1 MLPSNKFC
9 TMSIQL
15 WRCTCCVLL
24 ATLQCVGSA
33 RITPTTT
40 FVPSYLE
47 RQQLHQL
54 SRPTAVKAPILPFND
69 GVGEICNGGHVIL
82 SATSSPTNQGSKTL
96 SSSNTQ
102 KKIATNNNK
111 NSEIVD
117 EIEDQASLPERVQSI
132 PLGKLTRDD
141 KRDVLTLMR
150 QLSSMNRRQDDTF
163 SNSLRQRRQDAM
175 MVEQLLDR
183 LLRERQHMRE
193 AYNQEEEVVALNLAI
208 KAWYNANVK
217 GSADRA
223 QKLLKRLTEVT
234 KQHQKDSQQ
243 QHRHQP
249 DLYSYAYC
257 YAAWY
262 REAAFAEKNIG
273 NSKASS
279 AAMRKADS
287 VLESMKD
294 ALMVSNSDN
303 RLDMVEDMN
312 SLLVIWSN
320 DVDLPDLA
328 EKFLRFVDKESSKS
342 GDEWVNTR
350 SYNLVI
356 NAWAKSQRRDSFSR
370 AHALL
375 HEMETSTRV
384 KPDLLTYS
392 GVISSIAK
400 SKKSND
406 AKKAEVV
413 LRELDRHNVSPDNII
428 YNQVINIHSK
438 SGVRGSAERCEK
450 LLVVMQGLAND
461 GNDKVAPDVRTY
473 NLVLSAWAN
482 EKGPKEAE
490 EVLQRLESHKSIY
503 PNSISY
509 ITCMD
514 AYARVGD
521 AHNNLRVL
529 SMMEKSFEKGNKSA
543 KPTRRAYT
551 SALNA
556 LAKSGRGDAGARAE
570 ALVNKMEKLYQAG
583 ETDMKPD
590 TTVYNILI
598 NCHKSSATRAEKIL
612 YKMGKRDVVSYTSVI
627 NAYSTQGGEKAAKRA
642 QSLLDEMQKNDV
654 EPNVQTFNGAITA
667 WSRSGS
673 STAAKKAEGLLK
685 KMEELQIKPSAKV
698 YTSVI
703 SAWSKSH
710 EPGAALRAEILL
722 KVMQAMYK
730 KGNRAMK
737 PNCFT
742 FTAVITAWARS
753 GEKDAGER
761 AEKLLDRMIKLYEDG
776 KDDDVKPNVFTLT
789 AVVDAYARAGG
800 RDAATM
806 ASNVV
811 RKVDPLIKPSHATY
825 NCLMKAWS
833 NSQQQGAARM
843 AESILRKLES
853 EYQKGNKK
861 MQPTIITYSSCIN
874 AWAKSADQGKAKRAR
889 AVLERMKQMYE
900 AGVIDSLPNTVAYTT
915 VINSCAT
922 TYGDD
927 QLEKEEALRIAYST
941 FKELSESK
949 HASPNHVTYSTFLRA
964 ISKLMPDGEKKDALV
979 SSTFRLCIRD
989 GLVDYNSLFHMKQAS
1004 SMQLCSELLGGI
1016 DCSEVKDIT
1025 VDDLPYSWTSNVQQ
1039 TSRRKRKL

>member
-1 MLPSNKFC
+1 MAVQNN
-9 TMSIQL
+9 L
-15 WRCTCCVLL
+15 WQCTCCVLF
-24 ATLQCVGSA
+24 AVYVASA
-33 RITPTTT
+33 KIQTTTT
-40 FVPSYLE
+40 FVPSRIK
-47 RQQLHQL
+47 RQQPHQRRQSTARAPL
-54 SRPTAVKAPILPFND
+54 LPTFDAI
-69 GVGEICNGGHVIL
+69 GGYHAIL
-82 SATSSPTNQGSKTL
+82 SATSSPTDQGSSIQSSVKT
-96 SSSNTQ
+96 TKTTVQ
-102 KKIATNNNK
+102 NNNNNGK
-111 NSEIVD
+111 IV
-117 EIEDQASLPERVQSI
+117 EAIEDQTTLIERVQKI
-132 PLGKLTRDD
+132 PLGKLTKDD
-141 KRDVLTLMR
+141 KRDMLTLMR
-150 QLSSMNRRQDDTF
+150 QLSSMNRRQDDSF

-183 LLRERQHMRE
+183 LLREKQHMAE
-193 AYNQEEEVVALNLAI
+193 AHSHEEEVVALNLAI

-223 QKLLKRLTEVT
+223 QKLLKRLTEIT
-234 KQHQKDSQQ
+234 TAESRRKDSQL
-243 QHRHQP
+243 HRHQP

-262 REAAFAEKNIG
+262 REAVFAEKNIG

-279 AAMRKADS
+279 AAMRKAET

-294 ALMVSNSDN
+294 ALMLPNGN
-303 RLDMVEDMN
+303 TLDMVEDMN

-320 DVDLPDLA
+320 DIELPDLA
-328 EKFLRFVDKESSKS
+328 EKFLRFVDKESSES
-342 GDEWVNTR
+342 GDQWINTR

-356 NAWAKSQRRDSFSR
+356 NAWAKSQRRDSFVR

-375 HEMETSTRV
+375 NELESSTTV
-384 KPDLLTYS
+384 EPDLLSYS
-392 GVISSIAK
+392 GVISCIAK
-400 SKKSND
+400 SKRSND
-406 AKKAEVV
+406 AKRAEDI
-413 LRELDRHNVSPDNII
+413 LRQLDKHNVTPDNVI

-438 SGVRGSAERCEK
+438 SGARGSAERCEK
-450 LLVVMQGLAND
+450 LLTVM
-461 GNDKVAPDVRTY
+461 NDKVAPDVRTY

-490 EVLQRLESHKSIY
+490 KVLLRLENHKSIN

-514 AYARVGD
+514 AYAKVGD
-521 AHNNLRVL
+521 AHNSLRVL
-529 SMMEKSFEKGNKSA
+529 QMMEKSFEAGNKHA

-570 ALVNKMEKLYQAG
+570 ALVNTMEKMYKAG
-583 ETDMKPD
+583 NEEMKPD
-590 TTVYNILI
+590 TTTYNILI

-642 QSLLDEMQKNDV
+642 QSLLDEMQNDAV
-654 EPNVQTFNGAITA
+654 EPNAQTFNGAITA

-703 SAWSKSH
+703 TAWSKSN

-730 KGNRAMK
+730 KGNRGMK

-761 AEKLLDRMIKLYEDG
+761 AEKLLDRMIQLYQDG

-811 RKVDPLIKPSHATY
+811 RKVGSLIKPSHATY

-833 NSQQQGAARM
+833 NSQERGAARM
-843 AESILRKLES
+843 AESILRKLED
-853 EYQKGNKK
+853 EYQRGNKK

-874 AWAKSADQGKAKRAR
+874 AWAKSTDQGKAKRAY
-889 AVLERMKQMYE
+889 AVLSRMKDMYE
-900 AGVIDSLPNTVAYTT
+900 AGVIESMPNTVAYTS
-915 VINSCAT
+915 VINACAT
-922 TYGDD
+922 TYGED
-927 QLEKEEALRIAYST
+927 LEKEEAFKIAYST
-941 FKELSESK
+941 FKELSETN

-964 ISKLMPDGEKKDALV
+964 ISKLMPEGEKKDALV

-989 GLVDYNSLFHMKQAS
+989 KLVDYNSLFHMRQAAS
-1004 SMQLCSELLGGI
+1004 PQLCSELLGGI
-1016 DCSEVKDIT
+1016 DCSEAKDIT

-1039 TSRRKRKL
+1039 TSRRRKRNN

>member
-1 MLPSNKFC
+1 MAS
-9 TMSIQL
+9 QHL

-24 ATLQCVGSA
+24 ATICVANAKKWS
-33 RITPTTT
+33 TTA
-40 FVPSYLE
+40 FVPSHIE
-47 RQQLHQL
+47 RQQPPQR
-54 SRPTAVKAPILPFND
+54 SRPTAAKALLLPST
-69 GVGEICNGGHVIL
+69 CNGETSRDCHVIL
-82 SATSSPTNQGSKTL
+82 SATSSPTNQGSKTH
-96 SSSNTQ
+96 SSSKPRKRTVKNNS
-102 KKIATNNNK
+102 KIV
-111 NSEIVD
+111 EV
-117 EIEDQASLPERVQSI
+117 IEDQASLVERVQSI

-141 KRDVLTLMR
+141 KRDMLTLMR
-150 QLSSMNRRQDDTF
+150 QLSSMNRRRDDSF
-163 SNSLRQRRQDAM
+163 STNSLRQRRQDAT

-183 LLRERQHMRE
+183 LLRERQHMTD
-193 AYNQEEEVVALNLAI
+193 AHNHEEEVIALNLAI

-217 GSADRA
+217 GSADKA

-234 KQHQKDSQQ
+234 TAENTKKQRQKDAQL
-243 QHRHQP
+243 HRYQP

-262 REAAFAEKNIG
+262 REAVFAEKNVG
-273 NSKASS
+273 NTKASS
-279 AAMRKADS
+279 AAMRKAES

-294 ALMVSNSDN
+294 ALMVPTDN
-303 RLDMVEDMN
+303 TLDMVEDMN

-320 DVDLPDLA
+320 DVNLPDLA
-328 EKFLRFVDKESSKS
+328 EKFLRFVNKESSDS

-356 NAWAKSQRRDSFSR
+356 NAWAKSQRRESFNR

-375 HEMETSTRV
+375 HEMERSTRV
-384 KPDLLTYS
+384 EPDLLSYS
-392 GVISSIAK
+392 GVISCIAK
-400 SKKSND
+400 SKSSND

-413 LRELDRHNVSPDNII
+413 LRELDKHNVTPDNVI

-438 SGVRGSAERCEK
+438 SGARGSAERCEK
-450 LLVVMQGLAND
+450 LLTVMHGLVNN

-490 EVLQRLESHKSIY
+490 EVLQRLESHKSIN

-529 SMMEKSFEKGNKSA
+529 SMMEKSFKKGNKNA

-551 SALNA
+551 SALNG

-570 ALVNKMEKLYQAG
+570 ALVNTMEKLYKAG
-583 ETDMKPD
+583 DTDMKPD

-598 NCHKSSATRAEKIL
+598 NCHKSSATRAEKVL
-612 YKMGKRDVVSYTSVI
+612 YKMGKRDVVSYTTVI
-627 NAYSTQGGEKAAKRA
+627 NAYSTQGGENAAKRA
-642 QSLLDEMQKNDV
+642 QSLLDEMQNDDV
-654 EPNVQTFNGAITA
+654 EPNAQTFNGAITA

-673 STAAKKAEGLLK
+673 SAAAKKADGLLK
-685 KMEELQIKPSAKV
+685 KMEDLQIEPSAKV

-722 KVMQAMYK
+722 KVMHAMYK
-730 KGNRAMK
+730 KGNHSMK

-761 AEKLLDRMIKLYEDG
+761 AEKLLDGMIQLYEVG

-800 RDAATM
+800 RDAATK

-811 RKVDPLIKPSHATY
+811 RKVDPLIKPSYATY

-843 AESILRKLES
+843 AENILRKLED
-853 EYQKGNKK
+853 EYQKGNKQ
-861 MQPTIITYSSCIN
+861 MQPTLITYSSCIN
-874 AWAKSADQGKAKRAR
+874 AWAKSTDQGKAKRAQ
-889 AVLERMKQMYE
+889 AVLVRMKQMYE
-900 AGVIDSLPNTVAYTT
+900 SGVIDSMPNTVAYTA

-922 TYGDD
+922 TYGD
-927 QLEKEEALRIAYST
+927 QLEKEEAFKIAYST

-949 HASPNHVTYSTFLRA
+949 HASPNHVTYSTFMRA
-964 ISKLMPDGEKKDALV
+964 ISKLMPEGEKKDALV

-989 GLVDYNSLFHMKQAS
+989 GLVDYNSLFHMKQAAS
-1004 SMQLCSELLGGI
+1004 QQLCSELLGGI
-1016 DCSEVKDIT
+1016 DCNDAKDIT
-1025 VDDLPYSWTSNVQQ
+1025 IDDLPYSWTSNVEQ
-1039 TSRRKRKL
+1039 TSRRKRKHNK

>member
-1 MLPSNKFC
+1 MTFN
-9 TMSIQL
+9 T
-15 WRCTCCVLL
+15 WRCTSCVLF
-24 ATLQCVGSA
+24 ATICVATA
-33 RITPTTT
+33 RIRPTTTTT
-40 FVPSYLE
+40 FVPPHVE
-47 RQQLHQL
+47 RQQLLQR
-54 SRPTAVKAPILPFND
+54 SRPAAAKSPLLPFS
-69 GVGEICNGGHVIL
+69 GAGEIHGSGHVIL
-82 SATSSPTNQGSKTL
+82 SATSSPTNQGRKTQ
-96 SSSNTQ
+96 SSSNTPRRTV
-102 KKIATNNNK
+102 TNNNSNDK
-111 NSEIVD
+111 IAGAIE
-117 EIEDQASLPERVQSI
+117 EDQTTLLERVQNI
-132 PLGKLTRDD
+132 PMGKLTRDD
-141 KRDVLTLMR
+141 KRDMLTQMR
-150 QLSSMNRRQDDTF
+150 QLSSMNRRQDDSF
-163 SNSLRQRRQDAM
+163 SNSLRQRRQDAT

-183 LLRERQHMRE
+183 LLRERQHNNMTE
-193 AYNQEEEVVALNLAI
+193 TYNHEEEVVAINLAI

-234 KQHQKDSQQ
+234 TAESTKRQKDSQLLA
-243 QHRHQP
+243 HRHQP

-262 REAAFAEKNIG
+262 REAVFAEKNVG

-279 AAMRKADS
+279 AAMRKAES

-294 ALMVSNSDN
+294 ALMVSKNDN

-320 DVDLPDLA
+320 DVNLPDLA
-328 EKFLRFVDKESSKS
+328 EKFLRFVDKESSES
-342 GDEWVNTR
+342 GDQWINTR

-356 NAWAKSQRRDSFSR
+356 NAWAKSQRRDSFTR

-375 HEMETSTRV
+375 HQMEASTRV
-384 KPDLLTYS
+384 EPDLLSYS

-400 SKKSND
+400 SKRSND

-413 LRELDRHNVSPDNII
+413 LRELDRYNVAPDNVI

-438 SGVRGSAERCEK
+438 SVARGAAERCEK
-450 LLVVMQGLAND
+450 LLDVMHGLAKD

-473 NLVLSAWAN
+473 NLVLSAYAN

-490 EVLQRLESHKSIY
+490 EVLQRLESHKSIH

-521 AHNNLRVL
+521 AHNNIRIL
-529 SMMEKSFEKGNKSA
+529 SMMEKSFEKGNKNA

-570 ALVNKMEKLYQAG
+570 ALVNKMEKLYKAG
-583 ETDMKPD
+583 EIDMKPD

-627 NAYSTQGGEKAAKRA
+627 NAYSTQGGETAAKRA

-761 AEKLLDRMIKLYEDG
+761 AEKLLDRMIKLYSGG
-776 KDDDVKPNVFTLT
+776 KDNDVKPNVFTLT

-853 EYQKGNKK
+853 EYQKGNKN
-861 MQPTIITYSSCIN
+861 MQPTMITYSSCIN
-874 AWAKSADQGKAKRAR
+874 AWAKSTDQGKAKRAH

-900 AGVIDSLPNTVAYTT
+900 AGVIDSLPNTVAYTA

-927 QLEKEEALRIAYST
+927 QHEKEEALKIAYST

-949 HASPNHVTYSTFLRA
+949 HAAPNHVTYSTFLRA

-989 GLVDYNSLFHMKQAS
+989 GLVDHNSLFHMKQAS
-1004 SMQLCSELLGGI
+1004 SMQLCSDLLGGI
-1016 DCSEVKDIT
+1016 DCSEAKDIT
-1025 VDDLPYSWTSNVQQ
+1025 VDDLPYSWTSNVKQ

>member
-1 MLPSNKFC
+1 MAPQN
-9 TMSIQL
+9 L
-15 WRCTCCVLL
+15 WQCACCVLL
-24 ATLQCVGSA
+24 ATVCVANAKIRS
-33 RITPTTT
+33 TTT
-40 FVPSYLE
+40 FVPPHIE
-47 RQQLHQL
+47 RHQLHQ
-54 SRPTAVKAPILPFND
+54 RCRTTAARAPLPSSTDF
-69 GVGEICNGGHVIL
+69 GAISGGFHALL
-82 SATSSPTNQGSKTL
+82 SATSSPTDQGSTIQ
-96 SSSNTQ
+96 SSVKST
-102 KKIATNNNK
+102 KRTVENNNDRK
-111 NSEIVD
+111 IV
-117 EIEDQASLPERVQSI
+117 EAIEDQTSLVERVQKI
-132 PLGKLTRDD
+132 TLGKLTKDD
-141 KRDVLTLMR
+141 KRDMLTLMR
-150 QLSSMNRRQDDTF
+150 QLSSMNRRQDDSF

-175 MVEQLLDR
+175 VVEQLLDR
-183 LLRERQHMRE
+183 LLRERQHMGE
-193 AYNQEEEVVALNLAI
+193 AHSHEEEVVALNLAI

-217 GSADRA
+217 GSADKA

-234 KQHQKDSQQ
+234 SAESTKKQRRKDSQL
-243 QHRHQP
+243 HRHQP

-262 REAAFAEKNIG
+262 REAVFAEKNIG

-279 AAMRKADS
+279 AAMRKAET

-294 ALMVSNSDN
+294 ALMLPNGN
-303 RLDMVEDMN
+303 TLDMVEDMN

-320 DVDLPDLA
+320 DIDLPDLA
-328 EKFLRFVDKESSKS
+328 EKFLRFVYKESSES
-342 GDEWVNTR
+342 GDQWINTR
-350 SYNLVI
+350 SYNFVI
-356 NAWAKSQRRDSFSR
+356 NAWAKSQRRDSFIR

-375 HEMETSTRV
+375 HEMESSTRV
-384 KPDLLTYS
+384 EPDLLSYS
-392 GVISSIAK
+392 GVISCIAK
-400 SKKSND
+400 SKRSTDIKR
-406 AKKAEVV
+406 AEDI
-413 LRELDRHNVSPDNII
+413 LHQLDKHNVAPDNVI

-438 SGVRGSAERCEK
+438 SGAKGSAKRCEK
-450 LLVVMQGLAND
+450 LLTVMHGLAND

-482 EKGPKEAE
+482 EEGPEEAE
-490 EVLQRLESHKSIY
+490 QVLQRLESHKSIN

-514 AYARVGD
+514 AYAKVGD
-521 AHNNLRVL
+521 AHNSLRVL
-529 SMMEKSFEKGNKSA
+529 SMMEKSFEKGNKNA

-556 LAKSGRGDAGARAE
+556 LAKSGRGDAGSRAE
-570 ALVNKMEKLYQAG
+570 ALVASMEKLYSAG
-583 ETDMKPD
+583 DKEMKHD
-590 TTVYNILI
+590 TTTYNILI
-598 NCHKSSATRAEKIL
+598 NCHKSSATRAEKVL

-627 NAYSTQGGEKAAKRA
+627 NAYSTQGGENAAKRA
-642 QSLLDEMQKNDV
+642 QSLLDEMQNDSV
-654 EPNVQTFNGAITA
+654 EPNAQTFNGAITA

-703 SAWSKSH
+703 SAWSKSN

-730 KGNRAMK
+730 KGNRTMK

-761 AEKLLDRMIKLYEDG
+761 AEKLLDRMIQLYQDG

-833 NSQQQGAARM
+833 NSQERGAARM
-843 AESILRKLES
+843 AESILRKLED
-853 EYQKGNKK
+853 EYQRGNKI

-874 AWAKSADQGKAKRAR
+874 AWAKSTDQGKAKRAH
-889 AVLERMKQMYE
+889 AVLVRMKQMYE
-900 AGVIDSLPNTVAYTT
+900 AGVIDSMPNTVAYTA
-915 VINSCAT
+915 VINACAT
-922 TYGDD
+922 TYGD
-927 QLEKEEALRIAYST
+927 QLEKEEAFKIAYSI
-941 FKELSESK
+941 FKELSESN

-964 ISKLMPDGEKKDALV
+964 ISKLMPEGEKKDALV

-989 GLVDYNSLFHMKQAS
+989 KLVDYNSLFHMRQAAS
-1004 SMQLCSELLGGI
+1004 QQLCSELLGGI
-1016 DCSEVKDIT
+1016 DCSGAKDIT

-1039 TSRRKRKL
+1039 TARRKRNN